1 MILLVTGRPGAGK
14 TLWTVAEIARRL
26 PEWQSAGRDVFTDIN
41 GLTLQGVQRLPGPA
55 REWPTLPD
63 RSVVILDECQ
73 RSFPPRNI
81 QSSVPGFISAFE
93 THRHRGLDFVLITQG
108 PKLLDRHLH
117 DLVDNHVHLYRPFGW
132 DRSTVYRWQG
142 INLSPD
148 PAQSRSTAQTENF
161 RFPKHL
167 FSAYRSAQEHFV
179 KKRIPWAFVALM
191 VAGLLLVS
199 AGAYFG
205 LGRVMSP
212 PSATTPLQTGQDAL
226 RPSLAALCA
235 FRVGGVSYTLDRV
248 PCSADNERTAA
259 AAP

>member
-26 PEWQSAGRDVFTDIN
+26 PEWQAAGRDVFTDIN
-41 GLTLQGVQRLPGPA
+41 GLKLQDVQRLPVPA

-132 DRSTVYRWQG
+132 DRSTVFRWQG
-142 INLSPD
+142 INLTPD

-179 KKRIPWAFVALM
+179 KKRIPWSFVALM
-191 VAGLLLVS
+191 VAGLLLI
-199 AGAYFG
+199 AGGAYFG
-205 LGRVMSP
+205 LSKALNPRSAPTDAENQVTAVRP
-212 PSATTPLQTGQDAL
+212 PKAVV
-226 RPSLAALCA
+226 CA
-235 FRVGGVSYTLDRV
+235 YRLGKFSFSHD
-248 PCSADNERTAA
+248 RTACGSTA
-259 AAP
+259 EKKRE